1 MTGKYQEEIKQGLG
15 RILEEGKLAGKRV
28 VIFGSN
34 GPAEQMASFLEC
46 WDKSSGIN
54 SAHVECFVDNNKKKQ
69 GTQVMGRPIYS
80 PQGYLTPFDGD
91 IRILIASKYYSE
103 MCIELESYGY
113 RQGEHI
119 FEVVHIET
127 EGRNSLL
134 METFQENIKKAEE
147 GFKLLK
153 RIKEKTGGA
162 YVFLCPYAALGDVY
176 LAGGYLESYCQ
187 KENINSY
194 VVVVITEACVEV
206 LGMFGITCVEK
217 VTKDGME
224 ALVKACIF
232 MGLKECGAGILH
244 QRFPYPVA
252 LGRAGNYKGIDF
264 NGLFAAG
271 VFGLEKKNFQMP
283 VKGKH
288 IKEVENVFQQM
299 GLRKGRT
306 VLLAPYANT
315 ATGLPSGFWEGRA
328 REYLDKGYS
337 VVTNSSGE
345 KEPAIE
351 GTEKVFIPAG
361 WMLDF
366 AEYAGCFE
374 GLRSGLCDLVS
385 SACAEKTVYYPGR
398 VYQDGQ
404 FYDFYGLRNMW
415 SSMDIKEVV
424 V

>member
-1 MTGKYQEEIKQGLG
+1 MTGKYQEEIKQVLG
-15 RILEEGKLAGKRV
+15 RLLEEGKLAGKRV

-34 GPAEQMASFLEC
+34 WPAEQMASFLEC

-54 SAHVECFVDNNKKKQ
+54 SAHVECFVDNNRKKQ
-69 GTQVMGRPIYS
+69 GTQVMGRPVYS

-134 METFQENIKKAEE
+134 METFKGNVKKAEE

-187 KENINSY
+187 KEKINSY

-217 VTKDGME
+217 VTKDEME
-224 ALVKACIF
+224 ALIKACIF
-232 MGLKECGAGILH
+232 TGLDKSGAGILH
-244 QRFPYPVA
+244 QRIPYPAA

-271 VFGLEKKNFQMP
+271 IFGLEKKDFHMP
-283 VKGKH
+283 AKGKYL
-288 IKEVENVFQQM
+288 KEVENMFQET
-299 GLRKGRT
+299 GIKKGKT
-306 VLLAPYANT
+306 VLLSPYANT
-315 ATGLPSGFWEGRA
+315 ATGPTAKFWEERA
-328 REYLDKGYS
+328 RESLDRGYS
-337 VVTNSSGE
+337 IRKRRLGNG
-345 KEPAIE
+345 
-351 GTEKVFIPAG
+351 
-361 WMLDF
+361 
-366 AEYAGCFE
+366 
-374 GLRSGLCDLVS
+374 
-385 SACAEKTVYYPGR
+385 
-398 VYQDGQ
+398 
-404 FYDFYGLRNMW
+404 
-415 SSMDIKEVV
+415 
-424 V
+424 

>member
-15 RILEEGKLAGKRV
+15 RLLEEGKLAGKRV

-34 GPAEQMASFLEC
+34 GPAEQMASFLESQ
-46 WDKSSGIN
+46 DGSSGIN
-54 SAHVECFVDNNKKKQ
+54 SAHVECFVDNNRKKQ
-69 GTQVMGRPIYS
+69 GTQVMGRPVYS

-194 VVVVITEACVEV
+194 VVVVITKTCVEV

-217 VTKDGME
+217 VTKDEME
-224 ALVKACIF
+224 ALIKACIF
-232 MGLKECGAGILH
+232 TGLDECGAGILH
-244 QRFPYPVA
+244 QRFPYPAA

-271 VFGLEKKNFQMP
+271 IFGLEKKDFHMP
-283 VKGKH
+283 AKGKYL
-288 IKEVENVFQQM
+288 KEVENMFQET
-299 GLRKGRT
+299 GIKKGKT
-306 VLLAPYANT
+306 VLLSPYANT
-315 ATGLPSGFWEGRA
+315 ATGPTANFWEERA
-328 REYLDKGYS
+328 REYLDRGYS

-366 AEYAGCFE
+366 VEYAGFFE

-398 VYQDGQ
+398 VYQDGT
-404 FYDFYGLRNMW
+404 FYGFYGLRNMW
-415 SSMDIKEVV
+415 PGMDVKEVV
-424 V
+424 I

>member
-1 MTGKYQEEIKQGLG
+1 M
-15 RILEEGKLAGKRV
+15 
-28 VIFGSN
+28 
-34 GPAEQMASFLEC
+34 
-46 WDKSSGIN
+46 
-54 SAHVECFVDNNKKKQ
+54 
-69 GTQVMGRPIYS
+69 
-80 PQGYLTPFDGD
+80 
-91 IRILIASKYYSE
+91 
-103 MCIELESYGY
+103 
-113 RQGEHI
+113 
-119 FEVVHIET
+119 
-127 EGRNSLL
+127 
-134 METFQENIKKAEE
+134 
-147 GFKLLK
+147 
-153 RIKEKTGGA
+153 
-162 YVFLCPYAALGDVY
+162 Y

-187 KENINSY
+187 KEKINSY

-206 LGMFGITCVEK
+206 LGMFGITDVEK

-315 ATGLPSGFWEGRA
+315 ATGPTAKFWKERA
-328 REYLDKGYS
+328 REYLDRGYN

-345 KEPAIE
+345 REPAIE

-366 AEYAGCFE
+366 VEYAGFFE

-385 SACAEKTVYYPGR
+385 SACAEKQCITLAVCTRTGR
-398 VYQDGQ
+398 FMVFMVSGIC
-404 FYDFYGLRNMW
+404 GLAWM
-415 SSMDIKEVV
+415 
-424 V
+424 